1 MVIEIRKKYPLLL
14 NVQVGKTAVLTIPL
28 SVKASSLAG
37 ADVVVHTLY
46 IK

>member
-28 SVKASSLAG
+28 SVKASSLAQTSYT
-37 ADVVVHTLY
+37 HF